1 MIQDLAALLA
11 PMSVEDFLRDYYGK
25 KPLHLKGSAD
35 KVAGVMNWDILSGL
49 LSQTGMWSA
58 KTLELV
64 LDRKRL
70 EPQDY
75 ASRAPG
81 RDGVDT
87 WLIDPPRVKGW
98 LKRGA
103 SLVANDIDSL
113 HPGVKRTAAAL
124 EEGLGGKVQA
134 NLYCSWQAHQ
144 AFGSHFDTHD
154 VFALH
159 VEGAKTWRVYGCP
172 IDSPIAHPRFKSLGK
187 DFHEANKGPITQTV
201 TLEPGD
207 LLYLPRGWYHD
218 ALATSD
224 AVIHIA
230 FGLTAPIGLD
240 VLSMLFETAVE
251 EPLFR
256 HALPEPG
263 RDGTAAF
270 ARQLDRLGERLK
282 ELARNPGF
290 RTAAEAAVRA
300 YRYNREDIS
309 LPGDAAVDRWQVARD
324 RFRLA
329 QVQGRWALVEGR
341 NGTPVPGGLEDKL
354 RWVLDRPAFAE
365 DELAEAFPQLQSHER
380 RKLLG
385 DLANMQ
391 VIAA

>member
-11 PMSVEDFLRDYYGK
+11 PMSVEEFLRDYYRQ
-25 KPLHLKGSAD
+25 KPLHLKGGRD
-35 KVAGVMNWDILSGL
+35 KVAGVMDWDILSGL

-58 KTLELV
+58 RSLELV
-64 LDRKRL
+64 LDTKRL

-75 ASRAPG
+75 ATRGPS
-81 RDGVDT
+81 RDGTDT

-113 HPGVKRTAAAL
+113 SPGVKSVAAAL
-124 EEGLGGKVQA
+124 ESGLGGKVQG

-159 VEGAKTWRVYGCP
+159 VEGTKTWRVYGCP
-172 IDSPIAHPRFKSLGK
+172 IDSPIAHAKFKGLGK
-187 DFHEANKGPITQTV
+187 AYHEANKGPITQTV

-218 ALATSD
+218 ALATSE

-240 VLSMLFETAVE
+240 VLSMLFEAAVDD
-251 EPLFR
+251 PLFR
-256 HALPEPG
+256 HALPNPE
-263 RDGTAAF
+263 RDGPAAF
-270 ARQLDRLGERLK
+270 AKRLDELGDRLK
-282 ELARNPGF
+282 ALARNPGF
-290 RTAAEAAVRA
+290 VQPAEAAVRA
-300 YRYNREDIS
+300 FRYNRDNFD
-309 LPGDAAVDRWQVARD
+309 LPGDAAVATWQVAKD
-324 RFRLA
+324 RFRLTQA
-329 QVQGRWALVEGR
+329 QGRWVLVEGR
-341 NGTPVPGGLEDKL
+341 QGIPVPGGLEEKL
-354 RWVLDRPAFAE
+354 AWVLDRSTFAE
-365 DELAEAFPQLQSHER
+365 ADLAEAFPALAQAER

-385 DLANMQ
+385 DLAAMQ